1 MSLQVKAQEN
11 QSQEHKSQ
19 APQKEKLKKEKLT
32 TLDQALSQI
41 LAHTSLSKPK
51 KVNLSHLLGLVLAE
65 PVVAT
70 LDSPGFNNAAVDGY
84 GVRLSDVSDSLEKN
98 TSHWL
103 HVVGEVTAGSALK
116 GFGKN
121 FQLKPNEALR
131 IFTGAPVPSC
141 VDAVV
146 MQERCEKHPE
156 KPFKIQVQ
164 KIQTQPIGIGENIR
178 RKGEEYRRG
187 EIILPQGLRV
197 TPPVI
202 GVLASLGLGRF
213 SAYPPPKV
221 ALILTGNE
229 LVRPEKNT
237 KKSLK
242 IGQIYDS
249 NRPALVA
256 ALAHLGVNEV
266 KVFCAKD
273 TPEATQKAFQKALDY
288 ADVVISVGGISVG
301 DYDFVKRGVET
312 LGVETVFW
320 GIALKPGKPVY
331 FGVMPTTKQKLQKA
345 NNKLVFGLPGNPVS
359 ALVTFQALVIPALL
373 KWMGQEDVQQGHVF
387 NDSAIAGTLGAEGFQ
402 GALIYAILEKTL
414 WKKPGRLE
422 LVRGVLRREEDPQD
436 PTISRWFVSP
446 TVGQDS
452 HMLSGLAFANCLIIF
467 PENDSVCHA
476 GDRVEVS
483 PLAWSLGGRIS
494 SLPSM

>member
-1 MSLQVKAQEN
+1 MSLQVKTQK
-11 QSQEHKSQ
+11 HKSQ
-19 APQKEKLKKEKLT
+19 DPQKEKLT
-32 TLDQALSQI
+32 TLAAALSQI
-41 LAHTSLSKPK
+41 LAHTSLAKPK
-51 KVNLSHLLGLVLAE
+51 KIKLSNFLGLVLAE

-84 GVRLSDVSDSLEKN
+84 GVRLSDVLNSEEKN

-103 HVVGEVTAGSALK
+103 HVVGEITAGSSLK
-116 GFGKN
+116 GVGKN

-146 MQERCEKHPE
+146 MQERCQKHPE
-156 KPFKIQVQ
+156 KPFKIKVQ
-164 KIQTQPIGIGENIR
+164 KIETQPIGLGDNIR

-202 GVLASLGLGRF
+202 GVLASLGLGRCL
-213 SAYPPPKV
+213 AYPPPKV

-237 KKSLK
+237 KTSLK
-242 IGQIYDS
+242 PGQIYDS

-266 KVFCAKD
+266 KVFHAKD
-273 TPEATQKAFQKALDY
+273 TEDATQKAFQKALDY

-301 DYDFVKRGVET
+301 DYDFVKRGVES

-331 FGVMPTTKQKLQKA
+331 FGVLPSIQQKSRKA
-345 NNKLVFGLPGNPVS
+345 NHKLVFGLPGNPVS
-359 ALVTFQALVIPALL
+359 ALVTFQALVTPALL
-373 KWMGQEDVQQGHVF
+373 KWMGQEDVLLGHGF
-387 NDSAIAGTLGAEGFQ
+387 NHSAIANPLGDAGFQ
-402 GALIYAILEKTL
+402 RASIQAILEKTL
-414 WKKPGRLE
+414 WKQPGRLE
-422 LVRGVLRREEDPQD
+422 LVRGVLRREGNAKD
-436 PTISRWFVSP
+436 PTISKWFVSP

-452 HMLSGLAFANCLIIF
+452 HMLSGLAFANCLIVF

-476 GDRVEVS
+476 GDPVEVT
-483 PLAWSLGGRIS
+483 PLLWSLGGGIS
-494 SLPSM
+494 SLPST